1 MPIGRFPRRGT
12 GGRSAFTLVEL
23 LVVIAIIGVLVSLLL
38 PAVQAAREAAR
49 RMSCG
54 NNLKQL
60 GLAMQ
65 NHHDTYKR
73 FPSTHNARGGHTNM
87 FPMVNE
93 FPEAGYEVPAGGY
106 VGTAPYRPQAGE
118 WWSWIWQIG
127 PFFEQQVVTDRQ
139 SLTNNLGASDG
150 AAWGWYVQDPQTTFA
165 LVAPV
170 SKSLTCPSD
179 VRGAASLTTTYGAT
193 WQVASLTS
201 YLGVSGRHQY
211 LAGTGAVGSQLNTGQ
226 DGIIYSN
233 SKVTHGGITDGS
245 SNTLIV
251 GERPPNNDLNYGWAW
266 SGYGD
271 NGTGVGDVVLGVHER
286 RATAPGT
293 TQGGS
298 SPTGAY
304 YDYFRKGSPKDPG
317 DDHRTHF
324 WSLHP
329 GGGQWAYADGSV
341 RFMTYSA
348 DAPPNAG
355 AGSNPP
361 TVIEAMSTRSRG
373 EIFNTP

>member
-73 FPSTHNARGGHTNM
+73 FPSAHNARK
-87 FPMVNE
+87 FY
-93 FPEAGYEVPAGGY
+93 FPETGYETPAGGY
-106 VGTAPYRPQAGE
+106 VGTTPFRPTSGE
-118 WWSWIWQIG
+118 WWSWIWQTG
-127 PFFEQQVVTDRQ
+127 PFFEATVITDRQ
-139 SLTNNLGASDG
+139 SLTNNLGAG
-150 AAWGWYVQDPQTTFA
+150 NGPAWGWYVQDPQTTLA

-170 SKSLTCPSD
+170 SKNLTCPSD
-179 VRGAASLTTTYGAT
+179 VRGAASLVSPPYGSS
-193 WQVASLTS
+193 WQVAALTS

-233 SKVTHGGITDGS
+233 SKVTFGGITDGS

-251 GERPPNNDLNYGWAW
+251 GERPPNNDLYYGWAW

-271 NGTGVGDVVLGVHER
+271 DGTGVGDVVLGVHER

-293 TQGGS
+293 TNGGA
-298 SPTGAY
+298 SPSGAY

-329 GGGQWAYADGSV
+329 GGGQWAFADGSV
-341 RFMTYSA
+341 RFLTYGA

-355 AGSNPP
+355 AGSTIP

-373 EIFNTP
+373 EIFNNP